1 MATFSGYAPS
11 GYATVPPMATPR
23 TSTGE
28 PGAAPRAQRRDA
40 RLNRQ
45 RIIEAAR
52 DLFARQGLGPG
63 LNDVA
68 RHAGVGVGTVYRH
81 FPNKEALIRAALQGR
96 ADDML
101 AVAQDGLSAPSGWD
115 GLTHVLRG
123 FVALHIADRGVR
135 DLALGTSYGEAQI
148 KEMRARLVPLI
159 AEVLER
165 ARAEGAIRASISLS
179 DLMLIMVMI
188 TELANQS
195 ASIAPGAHERYL
207 DLMLDALRPAPSDA
221 HLAPPPADDV
231 TLAIMQR
238 WLAHNRG
245 SNDG

>member
-1 MATFSGYAPS
+1 MT
-11 GYATVPPMATPR
+11 TLR
-23 TSTGE
+23 TSIGE
-28 PGAAPRAQRRDA
+28 PDAAPRAQRRDA
-40 RLNRQ
+40 TLNRL

-52 DLFARQGLGPG
+52 DLFARRGLSPG

-81 FPNKEALIRAALQGR
+81 FPNKEALIEAALQGR

-101 AVAQDGLSAPSGWD
+101 EVVQDGLNAPSGWD
-115 GLTHVLRG
+115 GLTRVLRG

-148 KEMRARLVPLI
+148 QETRARLVPLI
-159 AEVLER
+159 SELLER
-165 ARAEGAIRASISLS
+165 ARGENAIRASISVS

-195 ASIAPGAHERYL
+195 ASIAPGVHERYL
-207 DLMLDALRPAPSDA
+207 DFMIDALRPAPSDA
-221 HLAPPPADDV
+221 HLTPPPAEDA
-231 TLAIMQR
+231 TLAIMQH
-238 WLAHNRG
+238 WLALNRG
-245 SNDG
+245 SRPG